1 MEVHTLH
8 TQTHTCT
15 HIHTRTH
22 TCLGWSALD
31 WGTHTTHTYTHMH
44 THTHTCTHIC
54 RMKCTWLRYTHY
66 IPIYPYR
73 CKTMELTIS
82 QSGTKLLLACLLYTR
97 LRRVCRTK
105 LLLACLLYRRAYCI
119 GVLTVYSTP
128 EARLRICFMC
138 THTHTYTHAHTQQH
152 VRYTQHACT
161 CARTHAAHA
170 RVQGGCTRAGRFLP
184 NSH

>member
-15 HIHTRTH
+15 HIHSRTH

-31 WGTHTTHTYTHMH
+31 CGTHTTHTYTHMH

-97 LRRVCRTK
+97 LRRVC
-105 LLLACLLYRRAYCI
+105 AYVSC
-119 GVLTVYSTP
+119 VH
-128 EARLRICFMC
+128 
-138 THTHTYTHAHTQQH
+138 THTHTHTHTHNSTYVTHNTHAR
-152 VRYTQHACT
+152 VRARTP
-161 CARTHAAHA
+161 RTHAYRVAVRVLVVSCQTATNYRALLQKMKCRA
-170 RVQGGCTRAGRFLP
+170 R
-184 NSH
+184 